1 MVEGVKGSMV
11 AGPNRDACCY
21 WPIVVRART
30 GLSQAGCT
38 TKIKAGNAVGCCNSD
53 HVLTVH
59 ELGPMG
65 RRQAA
70 PVHTARRMPP
80 RARGGCPLTV
90 AGNCCCSAAA
100 CSTAI
105 LAGALR
111 AINDTPHAADR
122 GSVHLAS
129 HDFVSVDG
137 NHSHQIRVGR
147 PTKEMGGKR
156 VYVVGELHGSDGV
169 FVTLEPDCVSW
180 VRKGFDA
187 NRTQN
192 NGDGA
197 KPLQASPPLGVA
209 THERLD
215 REG

>member
-21 WPIVVRART
+21 WPIMVRARM
-30 GLSQAGCT
+30 GLSQGGCT

-70 PVHTARRMPP
+70 PRAHCLPNATP
-80 RARGGCPLTV
+80 RARRVPLTV

-111 AINDTPHAADR
+111 AINNTPHAADS

-156 VYVVGELHGSDGV
+156 VYVVGELHGSNGV

-197 KPLQASPPLGVA
+197 KPLQASPPLGVP
-209 THERLD
+209 TLERLD